1 MKRPMALYVYVKYL
15 LILAGAN
22 FCVLKNEILRAKGR
36 AFNRSSGR
44 RIVVHSRGGPQW
56 GCLLGN
62 QTRFADSG
70 IFHARLVSELPS
82 EHKKIPRTEVLGII

>member
-1 MKRPMALYVYVKYL
+1 VKRPMALYVYVKYL

-22 FCVLKNEILRAKGR
+22 FCVLKNEILRAKGL

-62 QTRFADSG
+62 QTRFVVADFL
-70 IFHARLVSELPS
+70 IAILRPS
-82 EHKKIPRTEVLGII
+82 QLGSATN

>member
-1 MKRPMALYVYVKYL
+1 MALYAYVKYL

-36 AFNRSSGR
+36 AFNLYSGR
-44 RIVVHSRGGPQW
+44 RIVVHSRGGPQC

-62 QTRFADSG
+62 QTSDVVADFLIG
-70 IFHARLVSELPS
+70 ILRPSELGS
-82 EHKKIPRTEVLGII
+82 ATN

>member
-22 FCVLKNEILRAKGR
+22 FCVLKNEILRTKGW
-36 AFNRSSGR
+36 AFIRSSGR
-44 RIVVHSRGGPQW
+44 RIAVHSRGGPQW

-62 QTRFADSG
+62 QTRDFVADFLVD
-70 IFHARLVSELPS
+70 ILRLGQ
-82 EHKKIPRTEVLGII
+82 LGSATN